1 MTEFFLAGVDPEP
14 LALILQIFAVLIG
27 ASVGSFLNVCIYRIP
42 IEGLGVSSPSGSFC
56 PGCKKPLRWFENIP
70 ILAWLGLKGRCS
82 GCKMRISFRYPFVE
96 GLTALFFLWAMLRI
110 GGEPFFVDPLG
121 ESGAMLL
128 GSWIWISLV
137 IVVSGIDFDHRIIP
151 DGLSVSATALM
162 LLLAPWNSLLPG
174 IGTIDT
180 SSQGHYISPFFWWGL
195 ALIGGAL
202 IGIVFQ
208 RFVPSWSGQRRTLAE
223 SYLAYVVGALSSYF
237 AIGYEFRRLDLNELL
252 ALRSVESLLGAAAG
266 AGLIW
271 GIGLIGSWAFRKPAM
286 GFGDVKWMGM
296 LGATI
301 GVFPVVISFFLACIL
316 GSMIGVYLRIKKG
329 QAYIPFGPFLSG
341 GALLW
346 ILARPELTDL
356 WHWYIGLLS
365 R

>member
-14 LALILQIFAVLIG
+14 LALILQIFAVLVG

-70 ILAWLGLKGRCS
+70 VLAWLGLKGRCS

-110 GGEPFFVDPLG
+110 GGEPFFADPLG

-137 IVVSGIDFDHRIIP
+137 IVVCGIDFDHRIIP
-151 DGLSVSATALM
+151 DGLSVSTTALM

-174 IGTIDT
+174 TATIDT
-180 SSQGHYISPFFWWGL
+180 SQGLLWGA
-195 ALIGGAL
+195 ALIGGA
-202 IGIVFQ
+202 IFGIVFQ
-208 RFVPSWSGQRRTLAE
+208 RFVPSWSGQRRTLSE
-223 SYLAYVVGALSSYF
+223 SYLAYVVGVLASYF
-237 AIGYEFRRLDLNELL
+237 AAGFIFGSLDLNELL
-252 ALRSVESLLGAAAG
+252 AYRSVESLLGAAAG

-271 GIGLIGSWAFRKPAM
+271 GIGLIGSWIFRKPAM

-301 GVFPVVISFFLACIL
+301 GVLPVVISFFLACIL

-346 ILARPELTDL
+346 ILARPELADL

>member
-14 LALILQIFAVLIG
+14 LALILQIFAVLVG

-42 IEGLGVSSPSGSFC
+42 IEGLGVSAPSGSVC

-121 ESGAMLL
+121 ESGALLL

-174 IGTIDT
+174 TATIDT
-180 SSQGHYISPFFWWGL
+180 SQGLFWGA

-202 IGIVFQ
+202 FGIVFQ

-223 SYLAYVVGALSSYF
+223 SYLAYVVGALSGYF
-237 AIGYEFRRLDLNELL
+237 AAGFIFGSLDLNELL
-252 ALRSVESLLGAAAG
+252 AYRSVESLLGAAAG

-271 GIGLIGSWAFRKPAM
+271 GIGLIGSWVFRKPAM

-341 GALLW
+341 GALLC